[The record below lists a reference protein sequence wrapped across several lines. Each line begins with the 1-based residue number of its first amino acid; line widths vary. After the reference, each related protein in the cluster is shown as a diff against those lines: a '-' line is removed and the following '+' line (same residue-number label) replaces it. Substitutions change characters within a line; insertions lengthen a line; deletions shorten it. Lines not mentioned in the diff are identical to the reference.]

1 MLFPR
6 AFPPASSNFVV
17 ALSSQASLSLSLT
30 LFSGA
35 VAQQRRHFLRGRWVD
50 PTDSEDMGYFNS
62 LQRQLTP
69 QQAVD
74 AEKVLVDFSR
84 WKPGPAGRGGERVCR
99 KRDSISDGMSD
110 EDESSEAEE
119 MPSNKR
125 RMVTNQPGH
134 VQKRVSAGS
143 SAGGVDRAAR
153 RVDKEEEAGP
163 GLLEMLCM
171 VASSVEHVSPSRLK
185 SPSTS
190 EDSDKFTEE
199 EAAES
204 TVGSMEASN
213 ARPHLHLPVAFSDA
227 ISASLVTGKLEVSAH
242 KETSAA
248 AAAPAVE
255 AQNAGEKEA
264 EHVVEVSV
272 TSGASHDDSSP
283 AFVASTRR
291 SAADEDD
298 VQQRGR
304 PAESADTR
312 GSWDSA
318 GTHDSDVSLS
328 PSDSP
333 ESRQASSAAHDVD
346 ADDATAGGEVG
357 AAAAMTCA
365 ERMAASQHQAAGAT
379 ARSSC
384 ARRMAA
390 ASVSPPRHALQ
401 EVPITRAVE
410 PAVPAPFANL
420 FRSSHIVDEGMSR
433 YPIGR

>member
-1 MLFPR
+1 
-6 AFPPASSNFVV
+6 
-17 ALSSQASLSLSLT
+17 
-30 LFSGA
+30 

-99 KRDSISDGMSD
+99 KRDSISEGMSD
-110 EDESSEAEE
+110 EDEASEAEE

-143 SAGGVDRAAR
+143 SAGGANKAAR
-153 RVDKEEEAGP
+153 RVDEEEGAAGP

-171 VASSVEHVSPSRLK
+171 VASSVEHVSPSRLE

-190 EDSDKFTEE
+190 EDSDKSTEE

-204 TVGSMEASN
+204 TVDTMEASN
-213 ARPHLHLPVAFSDA
+213 ARPHLQLPVALTDA
-227 ISASLVTGKLEVSAH
+227 ISARLVTGKLEVSAH
-242 KETSAA
+242 REISAA

-255 AQNAGEKEA
+255 AQTGGQKEA
-264 EHVVEVSV
+264 EHVDEVSV
-272 TSGASHDDSSP
+272 TSGASQDDSSP
-283 AFVASTRR
+283 AVVASMRR

-298 VQQRGR
+298 AQQHGR
-304 PAESADTR
+304 PAQSADVR
-312 GSWDSA
+312 GSWESA
-318 GTHDSDVSLS
+318 STHDSDVSLS
-328 PSDSP
+328 PSGSS
-333 ESRQASSAAHDVD
+333 ESRQGSSAAHDVD
-346 ADDATAGGEVG
+346 VDVDVDDATAGGEAG
-357 AAAAMTCA
+357 AAVAMTCA
-365 ERMAASQHQAAGAT
+365 ERMAASQHQASQHQAAGAT

-390 ASVSPPRHALQ
+390 ASASPPRHALQ

-420 FRSSHIVDEGMSR
+420 FRSGHVVDEGMSR